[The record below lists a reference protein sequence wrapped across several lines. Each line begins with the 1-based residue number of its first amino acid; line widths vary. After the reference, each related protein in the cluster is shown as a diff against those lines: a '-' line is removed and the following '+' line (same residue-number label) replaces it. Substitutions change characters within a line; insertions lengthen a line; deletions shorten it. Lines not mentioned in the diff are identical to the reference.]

1 MKKKV
6 RMRISKSLKICCG
19 VTVFLIVSVAVTIL
33 VLWLAVLKPKQPK
46 ITTQELTL
54 KHLNLEIDPLHLDV
68 TLGLLL
74 TIHNPNHASY
84 TYENSTANVTYRGSP
99 AAEAPL
105 QHDTIPARGD
115 HDISTDVVLNVDSLV
130 TNPGFP
136 GDLGAGCLN
145 FTSSTT
151 LHGKAKVLNLFKIKA
166 TTYSTCHI
174 SVYIF
179 QNNASSVCDSRFK
192 Y

>member
-1 MKKKV
+1 M
-6 RMRISKSLKICCG
+6 
-19 VTVFLIVSVAVTIL
+19 
-33 VLWLAVLKPKQPK
+33 LKPKQPK

-54 KHLNLEIDPLHLDV
+54 KHLNLEFDPLQLNV

-84 TYENSTANVTYRGSP
+84 TYQNATANVTYRGSP
-99 AAEAPL
+99 AAQAPI
-105 QHDTIPARGD
+105 QQDTIPARGD
-115 HDISTDVVLNVDSLV
+115 HDISPDVVLDVGSLV

-136 GDLGAGCLN
+136 ADLLAGCLN

-151 LHGKAKVLNLFKIKA
+151 LHGRAKVLNLFKIKA

-174 SVYIF
+174 SVYILT
-179 QNNASSVCDSRFK
+179 NNASSVCHSRFQ